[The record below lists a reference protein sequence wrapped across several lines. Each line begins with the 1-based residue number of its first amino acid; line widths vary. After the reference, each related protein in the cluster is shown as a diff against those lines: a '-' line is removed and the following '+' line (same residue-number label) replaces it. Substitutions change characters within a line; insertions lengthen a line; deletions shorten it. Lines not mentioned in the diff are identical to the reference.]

1 MEKWKATQQRRKEN
15 YHSPRER
22 VVADML
28 AMWTEL
34 NMPICEYPFLTMKP
48 ECKEVWLRLSLETLG
63 IDGKE

>member
-1 MEKWKATQQRRKEN
+1 MEK
-15 YHSPRER
+15 

-28 AMWTEL
+28 AIWTEL
-34 NMPICEYPFLTMKP
+34 NIPICEYPFLTMKP